1 LDYIIFGLGVG
12 ATLTLAGWSLRE
24 WGAAFRDRSSSPT
37 ETVLSGYELVNR
49 MAWQRFCRS
58 CGAVLAM
65 FGLLVLVA
73 TIVSTAL
80 MLSDAAGSMI
90 VVTTF
95 VMCLVA
101 TLIWLGLF
109 LHRFGARGILRPK
122 AANPPIV
129 AVDEQAVDAPA
140 GPEAPDVLIGPPVP
154 AVGMG
159 KDPELDDRLKGP
171 VRRRAASTGSQPS
184 AEPLARDGVA
194 HDGTGEEVAAAA
206 QSPEPEQV
214 EGSVQE
220 PIPEN
225 VEVLDGVRPVE
236 MASEADDS
244 GPQAA
249 EPAVVEDNT
258 VDDAE
263 SKSAG
268 DMAEGLASSADEQ
281 RAVAASPV
289 MNSDENL
296 QESQAPDAGGAAPD
310 AASLSPDTAASP
322 EVETRQ
328 ASTAASDREAA
339 ADDEERSDA
348 DPSPASGRAEAVRS
362 LRQRRIK
369 RLMRDSSEPD
379 S

>member
-24 WGAAFRDRSSSPT
+24 WGAAFRDRSST

-65 FGLLVLVA
+65 VGLLVLVA
-73 TIVSTAL
+73 TIISTAL
-80 MLSDAAGSMI
+80 MLSDATGSVI

-129 AVDEQAVDAPA
+129 AVDEQAVDTPA
-140 GPEAPDVLIGPPVP
+140 GPGAPDVLIGPPVP
-154 AVGMG
+154 VASMG

-184 AEPLARDGVA
+184 AEPLAWDGVA
-194 HDGTGEEVAAAA
+194 HDGPGKEVVAVA
-206 QSPEPEQV
+206 QNPGPEQV
-214 EGSVQE
+214 EVSVQK
-220 PIPEN
+220 PTPEN

-236 MASEADDS
+236 MVSEVDDS
-244 GPQAA
+244 GSQAA
-249 EPAVVEDNT
+249 EPVVVEDNT
-258 VDDAE
+258 ADDAE

-268 DMAEGLASSADEQ
+268 DMAQGPESAADEQ

-289 MNSDENL
+289 MSSDENL
-296 QESQAPDAGGAAPD
+296 QESQAPAAAAPD

-328 ASTAASDREAA
+328 ASAAASDREAA
-339 ADDEERSDA
+339 VDDEERSDF
-348 DPSPASGRAEAVRS
+348 DPSPSSGRAEAVRS
-362 LRQRRIK
+362 LRQRRTK

>member
-1 LDYIIFGLGVG
+1 MDYIIFGLGVG

-24 WGAAFRDRSSSPT
+24 WGAAFRDRSST

-65 FGLLVLVA
+65 VGLLVLVA
-73 TIVSTAL
+73 TIISTAL
-80 MLSDAAGSMI
+80 MLSDATGSVI

-129 AVDEQAVDAPA
+129 AVDEQAVDTPA
-140 GPEAPDVLIGPPVP
+140 GPGAPDVLIGPPVP
-154 AVGMG
+154 VASMG

-184 AEPLARDGVA
+184 AEPLAWDGVA
-194 HDGTGEEVAAAA
+194 HDGPGKEVVAVA
-206 QSPEPEQV
+206 QNPGPEQV
-214 EGSVQE
+214 EVSVQK
-220 PIPEN
+220 PTPEN

-236 MASEADDS
+236 MVSEVDDS
-244 GPQAA
+244 GSQAA
-249 EPAVVEDNT
+249 EPVVVEDNT
-258 VDDAE
+258 ADDAE

-268 DMAEGLASSADEQ
+268 DMAQGPESAADEQ

-289 MNSDENL
+289 MSSDENL
-296 QESQAPDAGGAAPD
+296 QESQAPAAAAPD

-328 ASTAASDREAA
+328 ASAAASDREAA
-339 ADDEERSDA
+339 VDDEDRSDF
-348 DPSPASGRAEAVRS
+348 DPSPSSGRAEAVRS
-362 LRQRRIK
+362 LRQRRTK